1 MWDNISL
8 WFWFACHRWLVMLN
22 IFSCTCWPSAFLLF
36 WKFRVWGGWAGPLG
50 KNQQKRALGLTLKIE
65 GLTGLMF
72 CPLEIFCQSSRG
84 EWKNKNEEA
93 FDDFSFFRINFSLW
107 TYEMSRENLSFFL
120 SFFLCPSKYLS
131 ACYMS
136 NGLPSWLR
144 QWRICLQCRRPWFD
158 HWVGKIPWRE

>member
-1 MWDNISL
+1 MCGNISL
-8 WFWFACHRWLVMLN
+8 WFWCACHRWLVVLN

-50 KNQQKRALGLTLKIE
+50 KHQQKRALGLTLKTE

-84 EWKNKNEEA
+84 EWKSKMRKPLMISPSSELTVVCGLMRCQEKA
-93 FDDFSFFRINFSLW
+93 SL
-107 TYEMSRENLSFFL
+107 F
-120 SFFLCPSKYLS
+120 SFFLCSNKYLS

-136 NGLPSWLR
+136 NELPSWLR
-144 QWRICLQCRRPWFD
+144 QWRICLQFRRPWFD
-158 HWVGKIPWRE
+158 HWVRKIPWRRE